1 MNIYQFPY
9 SQDNF
14 AYLLVSGK
22 SALAIDP
29 GSVGAVNS
37 MIQYAK
43 SRGLT
48 IEYVANTHSHY
59 DHTGGNSAILSRT
72 RARFINCKDIT
83 SDQTI
88 TLGNESI
95 QMFPTPGHTM
105 DCICFAADDFII
117 TGDTLFNGTIGN
129 CFSGN
134 LNAFFAS
141 IDRIM
146 QFPAKTKIFG
156 GHDYV
161 RQAMGAARYIEP
173 ENSAIDTYLAA
184 YDPGFVVSTLEEEY
198 QVNPYLRFN
207 APEMID
213 ILEQN
218 NLPKESDFLRF
229 TSIMKH
235 F

>member
-1 MNIYQFPY
+1 MKIHQFPY

-14 AYLLVSGK
+14 AYLLVSGTA
-22 SALAIDP
+22 ALAIDP
-29 GSVGAVNS
+29 GSVGAVDA
-37 MIQYAK
+37 MIKHAK
-43 SRGLT
+43 RHSLT
-48 IEYVANTHSHY
+48 IEYAANTHSHH

-72 RARFINCKDIT
+72 NAKFINCKDIT
-83 SDQTI
+83 SDQTLD
-88 TLGNESI
+88 LGNESI
-95 QMFPTPGHTM
+95 QLFPTPGHTM

-134 LNAFFAS
+134 LNAFFDS

-146 QFPAKTKIFG
+146 QFPAQTRIFG

-161 RQAMGAARYIEP
+161 QQAMEAAKYIEP
-173 ENSAIDTYLAA
+173 ANPDIDTYLAA
-184 YDPGFVVSTLEEEY
+184 YDPRFVVSTLEEEY
-198 QVNPYLRFN
+198 RVNPYLRFN

-218 NLPKESDFLRF
+218 NLPRESDFLRF
-229 TSIMKH
+229 TSTMKH